1 MTFTRRN
8 IPIRCC
14 LVLLA
19 ACGGGGGGSSG
30 NAAASKTF
38 NYGAAQPPT
47 AQEQAAAVSTQSVVS
62 DTAAFGSAPDGAK
75 AVVIV
80 GMASDLAASALGG
93 ALIPGRSLPGTGLRQ
108 ARSTA
113 TVADCATKSGNTIT
127 FTNCTETESGIT
139 VTVNGSVTAKSDTVT
154 WDVKAVVSGTD
165 SGVTV
170 NANLHESGSLTVTA
184 TKVTGNALLDLS
196 GSVSNGSKTVNFG
209 VAVAAVVD
217 LTYQSDPACITGGT
231 LEVKRVWTQVPE
243 GASGSE
249 FTNAGVKL
257 TWSSCNTF
265 VVARSQ

>member
-139 VTVNGSVTAKSDTVT
+139 VTVNGSVTAKNGTVS
-154 WDVKAVVSGTD
+154 WDVTAVVSGTD

-170 NANLHESGSLTVTA
+170 NATLHESGSLTVTA
-184 TKVTGNALLDLS
+184 TKVTGNAVLDLS
-196 GSVSNGSKTVNFG
+196 GSVSNGQKTVNFG

-217 LTYQSDPACITGGT
+217 LTYQSNPACITAGT

-249 FTNAGVKL
+249 FANAGVKL